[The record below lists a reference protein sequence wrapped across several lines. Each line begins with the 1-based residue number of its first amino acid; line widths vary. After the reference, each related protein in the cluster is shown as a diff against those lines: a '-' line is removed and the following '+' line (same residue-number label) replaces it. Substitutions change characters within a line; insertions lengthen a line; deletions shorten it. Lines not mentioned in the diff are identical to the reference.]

1 MGSKTCVIMTDMDE
15 NENEFEEDENK
26 DTAEFAIDIRLF
38 GKWDYKLKYNAV
50 DTSLKDQM
58 NWTARWHPHTAGR
71 WQKRRF
77 RKKLCP
83 IVERLANC
91 LMMHGRNSGKKIKA
105 VQIVRHALDII
116 AVTKGKD
123 AEGNDCNP
131 LQILLQALESGGPRE
146 DSTRVGSSGVVRR
159 QAVDVSPLT
168 RVNQAMSLIVA
179 GARRSAFRNIKSMSE
194 CLADEII
201 LCSSNSPN
209 SYAIKK
215 KIEIERVAASNR

>member
-1 MGSKTCVIMTDMDE
+1 MTDIVADE
-15 NENEFEEDENK
+15 ENRKFS
-26 DTAEFAIDIRLF
+26 EFAEEIKLF
-38 GKWDYKLKYNAV
+38 GKWKYNLEFNAV

-58 NWTARWHPHTAGR
+58 HWKPRWYPHSAGR
-71 WQKRRF
+71 WQKKRF
-77 RKKLCP
+77 RKIQCP
-83 IVERLANC
+83 IVERLTNC

-105 VQIVRHALDII
+105 CNIVKQALEII
-116 AVTKGKD
+116 SVMK
-123 AEGNDCNP
+123 GNDTNP
-131 LQILLQALESGGPRE
+131 LQILLQALENGGPRE
-146 DSTRVGSSGVVRR
+146 DSTRVGSAGVVRR

-201 LCSSNSPN
+201 LCASNSPN